1 MDEIARGLLRTAANL
16 VRLLRASW
24 HCPGWGQKG
33 SEWGRRE
40 GKNCVDYSPWYFFL
54 QSAIACICFTHYVL
68 FKDNM
73 KDIVELKG
81 YAYTSWGQSAWV
93 SPSPTICLI
102 HDLG

>member
-1 MDEIARGLLRTAANL
+1 
-16 VRLLRASW
+16 
-24 HCPGWGQKG
+24 
-33 SEWGRRE
+33 
-40 GKNCVDYSPWYFFL
+40 
-54 QSAIACICFTHYVL
+54 
-68 FKDNM
+68 M